1 MDGCDSIGRSRN
13 CGAMHC
19 GSMQCCNRMSMQ
31 ASVRVRRA
39 VMINR

>member
-19 GSMQCCNRMSMQ
+19 DSMQCRNRMIDH
-31 ASVRVRRA
+31 AGICKRKPRCDD
-39 VMINR
+39 

>member
-19 GSMQCCNRMSMQ
+19 DFMQCRNRMIMQ
-31 ASVRVRRA
+31 ASVRVSLA
-39 VMINR
+39 VMIDR

>member
-31 ASVRVRRA
+31 ASVRENLAMSLDR
-39 VMINR
+39 

>member
-19 GSMQCCNRMSMQ
+19 DLLQCRNIMVMQSAIRISLV
-31 ASVRVRRA
+31 ALVD
-39 VMINR
+39 